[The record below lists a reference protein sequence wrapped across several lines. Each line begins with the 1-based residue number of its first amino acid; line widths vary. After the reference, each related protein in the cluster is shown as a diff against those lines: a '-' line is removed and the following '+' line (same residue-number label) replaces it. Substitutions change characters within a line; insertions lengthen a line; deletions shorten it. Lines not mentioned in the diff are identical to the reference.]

1 MPSTSELSPIA
12 TQHGASSASSTGEP
26 TKVGIQPVDIIKR
39 HWKLAAGVALGV
51 ALLGAAVLQAYLAPI
66 YEATAIVYVSPLFPT
81 ALAGD
86 HDHDRQYD
94 EFLEQQITAATRYE
108 TLQKALRQMP
118 EAWPALSPTE
128 TEQSRVQRLQSAL
141 KVERVGTSYEVSLS
155 LDSYRTKLLPEFVNQ
170 ITADYLEDARGEE
183 VYGREQK
190 LTTLKQEKEELQK
203 QLDADMQKQD
213 QLLQYVGMAKYD
225 ATGTNPIDDRLAKLR
240 EQLGEAH
247 EKNAEA
253 EAELRGIGGGN
264 QQSPALQQAATE
276 EANTDSSVVGIK
288 QSLTTRKAAL
298 IAQMTGLKTT
308 SPVYVESQ
316 AEIAE
321 IDQRL
326 DQVMKEATKKAAV
339 RLQQK
344 AISDKARAASLE
356 GQLAADVGALTA
368 QASGAAPKLQ
378 EAQVVTADIERL
390 IASQTTID
398 NRIQGLSLEGD
409 SPGSVHLFSSA
420 LPPSGPMKRK
430 TQIAY
435 AALLIFCLMSGAGV
449 ALIADTI
456 DPHIYTSRDVRRL
469 VGFPPIGLLLDPNEF
484 SPALQREYFLRLA
497 GGLDQAHRRT
507 GARTFVFPSVGP
519 TSSRGIVEQLGVELA
534 GNGLRVL
541 VVNIQS
547 AGTTERASVTEKPT
561 PSTDMMMPSSNPR
574 LLSMTDGQAM
584 LSTEVDK
591 ESYRII
597 SLPASE
603 VTDLLRRSRS
613 YYNAILVAADPLF
626 TSAYT
631 EHFARTAD
639 GTVLIVDSGQTRKD
653 ELVRAA
659 RLLERLKI
667 AGIAIVLN
675 GVREKRAEDDL
686 ARTLADYKK
695 AAA

>member
-12 TQHGASSASSTGEP
+12 TQHGSPSVSPTGEP
-26 TKVGIQPVDIIKR
+26 AKVGIQPVEIIRR
-39 HWKLAAGVALGV
+39 HWKLALAVAACVGLVGSI
-51 ALLGAAVLQAYLAPI
+51 VLKRQLVPI
-66 YEATAIVYVSPLFPT
+66 YEATSIVYVSPLFPT
-81 ALAGD
+81 ALADD

-94 EFLEQQITAATRYE
+94 QFLEQQIVAATRYE
-108 TLQKALRQMP
+108 TLQKAVRQMP
-118 EAWPALSPTE
+118 DGWPPLFPGES
-128 TEQSRVQRLQSAL
+128 EQNRVQRLQSAM
-141 KVERVGTSYEVSLS
+141 KVERIGTSYEVSLS
-155 LDSYRTKLLPEFVNQ
+155 LDSYTTKLLPEFINQ
-170 ITADYLEDARGEE
+170 VTADYLEDARGEE

-225 ATGTNPIDDRLAKLR
+225 GAGSNPIDDRLGKLR
-240 EQLGEAH
+240 EQLSDAH

-264 QQSPALQQAATE
+264 LQSSALQQAAIE
-276 EANTDSSVVGIK
+276 EANADPAVAGIR
-288 QSLTTRKAAL
+288 QSLIAKKATL
-298 IAQMTGLKTT
+298 LAQLNGLKPT
-308 SPVYVESQ
+308 SQFYADTQ
-316 AEIAE
+316 GQLDEIN
-321 IDQRL
+321 QRL
-326 DQVMKEATKKAAV
+326 DQLTKDATKKAAV
-339 RLQQK
+339 HIQER
-344 AISDKARAASLE
+344 AMAAKARAASLE
-356 GQLAADVGALTA
+356 NQLAADVNALTA
-368 QASGAAPKLQ
+368 QASTAAPKLQ
-378 EAQVVTADIERL
+378 EAQVLTAEIERI
-390 IASQTTID
+390 IANQATID
-398 NRIQGLSLEGD
+398 NRIQNLSLEGD

-420 LPPSGPMKRK
+420 RPPGSPLKRK

-435 AALLIFCLMSGAGV
+435 TALLLASLISGAAA
-449 ALIADTI
+449 ALIADSL
-456 DPHIYTSRDVRRL
+456 DPHIYTSRDIRRL
-469 VGFPPIGLLLDPNEF
+469 VGFPPIGLLLNPKEF

-519 TSSRGIVEQLGVELA
+519 TNSRTIVEQLGIELA

-541 VVNIQS
+541 VVNI
-547 AGTTERASVTEKPT
+547 APASGAEKPGPAIDAAAPT
-561 PSTDMMMPSSNPR
+561 PNPR
-574 LLSMTDGQAM
+574 VLSMTDGQAS

-591 ESYRII
+591 ETYRVVT
-597 SLPASE
+597 LPAGE
-603 VTDLLRRSRS
+603 VADLLRRSRS

-639 GTVLIVDSGQTRKD
+639 GTVLIVDSGATRKD

-675 GVREKRAEDDL
+675 GVSEKRAEEDL
-686 ARTLADYKK
+686 ARTLADYKN